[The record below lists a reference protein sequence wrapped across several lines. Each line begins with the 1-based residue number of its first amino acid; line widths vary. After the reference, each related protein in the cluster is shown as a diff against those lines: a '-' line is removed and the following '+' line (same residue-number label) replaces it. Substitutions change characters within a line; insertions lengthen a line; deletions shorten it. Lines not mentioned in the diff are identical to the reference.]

1 MEAIAVHVS
10 VCRELD
16 VMCANMS
23 VYDRYAVHS
32 TALDIATGVHGE
44 QSPSPAAIVMPIR
57 GNINPTSPTGA
68 LFRTPPVPCAFL
80 VIRALALPSAKLPRC
95 RPQIPWPRRRHLV
108 HEFSGFKFVLQKR

>member
-16 VMCANMS
+16 VMCATMS

-80 VIRALALPSAKLPRC
+80 GVRALALQAPNSWDAVPKSPARDGV
-95 RPQIPWPRRRHLV
+95 I
-108 HEFSGFKFVLQKR
+108 